1 MPFLSSFIFLFLQLP
16 LGILLMVMYQL
27 LVVVILAGVKERES
41 LSELLVLPGNSFFLM
56 LINQL
61 ITFMKSTLLTNSSKQ
76 RNSVTKRKYI
86 LFSLFM
92 SRYNP
97 CFICSNHRSF
107 RTHQ

>member
-1 MPFLSSFIFLFLQLP
+1 MPFLSSFIFLFAAAT
-16 LGILLMVMYQL
+16 GILLMVMYQL
-27 LVVVILAGVKERES
+27 LVVAILAEVKERES
-41 LSELLVLPGNSFFLM
+41 LSKHLVLPGNPFFLM

-76 RNSVTKRKYI
+76 RKSVTKRKYF

-97 CFICSNHRSF
+97 YIICSNHRSF
-107 RTHQ
+107 LTHQ